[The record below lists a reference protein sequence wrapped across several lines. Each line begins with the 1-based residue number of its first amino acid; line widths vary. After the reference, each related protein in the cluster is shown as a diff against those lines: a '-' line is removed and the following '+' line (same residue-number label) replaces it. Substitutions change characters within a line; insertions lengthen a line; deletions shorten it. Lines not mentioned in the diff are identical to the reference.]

1 MPPTV
6 QKLVEPFI
14 NLGIVI
20 ERGLSQVGPITSFQI
35 NGFVGFCVD
44 DLDLWHA
51 ESKLQL
57 GFSDFARRLL
67 MPDIRANVN

>member
-35 NGFVGFCVD
+35 NDYVGFCVD
-44 DLDLWHA
+44 DLDLWHVRL
-51 ESKLQL
+51 SSNFN
-57 GFSDFARRLL
+57 FSAY
-67 MPDIRANVN
+67 MEHY

>member
-1 MPPTV
+1 
-6 QKLVEPFI
+6 
-14 NLGIVI
+14 
-20 ERGLSQVGPITSFQI
+20 I

-57 GFSDFARRLL
+57 GFSGFVRRLL